1 MITLSQPLRLLR
13 FSFVPLLL
21 SLSVIVTISLRFAC
35 LVCLCF
41 CSLSLYE
48 YIYISLSPRVV
59 SVCLSVVL
67 CASAFD
73 VILAETA
80 LLRGPD
86 SGWSSELTIV
96 RFNSWN
102 RVISGRDVE
111 NRPSSLACAIDSPR
125 SWLPRPLSVLEFA
138 GCYAGASEPSRKPA
152 HPLPTAAD
160 NASRVC
166 ICLPS

>member
-21 SLSVIVTISLRFAC
+21 SLSVIVTISLRFVC

-48 YIYISLSPRVV
+48 YLHFSFPASC
-59 SVCLSVVL
+59 VCLSVVL
-67 CASAFD
+67 YASAFD

-160 NASRVC
+160 NASRVF

>member
-48 YIYISLSPRVV
+48 YIHFSFPASC
-59 SVCLSVVL
+59 VCLSVVH

-86 SGWSSELTIV
+86 SEWSSELTIV

-160 NASRVC
+160 NASRVF